1 MIANKAEMA
10 KGNKMMIL
18 ICVQVL
24 IILTLA
30 LNVTCKVVKTSVRTD
45 MDLAPVLQ
53 KQQTTPSSDME
64 SRIKEL
70 EAGIL
75 NLQREID
82 RLNNTGKHKT
92 L

>member
-1 MIANKAEMA
+1 MA
-10 KGNKMMIL
+10 KGNKMMIF

-24 IILTLA
+24 VILTISLS
-30 LNVTCKVVKTSVRTD
+30 VKCKVVKTSKRTD

-53 KQQTTPSSDME
+53 KQQTTPSYDME

-75 NLQREID
+75 NLQRELD
-82 RLNNTGKHKT
+82 RLNNTGKRIPLLH
-92 L
+92 